1 MHKSKTR
8 KHRPNKS
15 KYGQGQEVPTTKL
28 EGSLRLPKNF
38 GSKICSEN
46 MTFQECELAILRNAV
61 DESDE
66 LRGRK
71 VSNNEDVKRM
81 LKIVEEFI
89 IEKKL
94 MLYGGTAINN
104 ILPKYAQFYNRDVEV
119 PDYDFYSPDA
129 LTHAKELADI
139 FYKEGYIEVEAK
151 AGIHMGTFKV
161 FVNFIPIADITQMHE
176 QLYKALIKDSI
187 IISQIHYTPPNY
199 LRMSMYLELS
209 RPNGDVSR
217 WEKIFKRL
225 SLLNEHYPLVVDKD
239 CSAINFHK
247 DIGAESIKNEE
258 LYIETRECFINQGV
272 VFFGGYAS
280 SLYARYMPKEKQ
292 ILLRKYPDF
301 DVLSDEPE
309 KCAIILKEHLIRLK
323 FKKIKIINHDEIGEI
338 IPYHI
343 EIKVENKTI
352 AFIYKPIA
360 CHSYNKIYIK
370 NKEINIATIDTI
382 LTFYLSF
389 WYANL
394 EYYNKDRLLCLAKF
408 LFQLEEHNRLAQKG
422 LLKRFSINC
431 YGKQMTLEDMR
442 SQKAE
447 KYRELIINRKSK
459 EYEMWFLK
467 YSPHNKKSKKEIT
480 NEDIEKS
487 LKILEDKVEEENDE
501 SPVKREK
508 NFIERFI
515 GSPKKTKKRS
525 NSPESSSKNALYKL
539 FRKGSTTRKSRSS
552 EFLF

>member
-8 KHRPNKS
+8 KHRPNK
-15 KYGQGQEVPTTKL
+15 YA
-28 EGSLRLPKNF
+28 
-38 GSKICSEN
+38 SKICNEN
-46 MTFQECELAILRNAV
+46 MTFQECELAILRNAI
-61 DESDE
+61 DESEE

-71 VSNNEDVKRM
+71 ISNNEDVKRM
-81 LKIVEEFI
+81 LKMVEEFI
-89 IEKKL
+89 VDKKL

-104 ILPKYAQFYNRDVEV
+104 ILPKYAQFYNRDIEV

-151 AGIHMGTFKV
+151 AGVHMGTFKV

-176 QLYKALIKDSI
+176 KLYETLLKDSI
-187 IISQIHYTPPNY
+187 IISQVHYTPPNY

-225 SLLNEHYPLVVDKD
+225 SLLNEHYPLLVDKD

-247 DIGAESIKNEE
+247 DHGQGSSYAMNPTSNLSEKNED

-292 ILLRKYPDF
+292 MLLRKYPDF
-301 DVLSDEPE
+301 DVLSDEPD
-309 KCAIILKEHLIRLK
+309 KCGIILKEHLTRLK
-323 FKKIKIINHDEIGEI
+323 FKKIKIIKHDEIGEI

-360 CHSYNKIYIK
+360 CHSYNQIYIK

-447 KYRELIINRKSK
+447 KYRELVINRKSK

-467 YSPHNKKSKKEIT
+467 YSPHDKKSKKEIT
-480 NEDIEKS
+480 NEDIDKS
-487 LKILEDKVEEENDE
+487 LKMLEKKEENDE
-501 SPVKREK
+501 SPVKRER

-515 GSPKKTKKRS
+515 GSPKKHKKHS
-525 NSPESSSKNALYKL
+525 NSPESSSKNLLFKL
-539 FRKGSTTRKSRSS
+539 FRKGSTTKKNRSS

>member
-1 MHKSKTR
+1 MHKYKTR
-8 KHRPNKS
+8 KHRPNK
-15 KYGQGQEVPTTKL
+15 YI
-28 EGSLRLPKNF
+28 
-38 GSKICSEN
+38 SKICNEN
-46 MTFQECELAILRNAV
+46 MTFKECELAILRNAV
-61 DESDE
+61 DESEE
-66 LRGRK
+66 LKGRRI
-71 VSNNEDVKRM
+71 SNNDEVQHM
-81 LKIVEEFI
+81 LKLVEQFI
-89 IEKKL
+89 IDKKL

-104 ILPKYAQFYNRDVEV
+104 ILPKYAQFYNRDIEV

-129 LTHAKELADI
+129 LAHAKELADI

-151 AGIHMGTFKV
+151 AGVHMGTFKV

-176 QLYKALIKDSI
+176 QLYKTLMKDSI
-187 IISQIHYTPPNY
+187 VISRVHYTPPNY

-225 SLLNEHYPLVVDKD
+225 TLLNEHYPLLVDKD
-239 CSAINFHK
+239 CSTINFHK
-247 DIGAESIKNEE
+247 DHSAESERNEE

-280 SLYARYMPKEKQ
+280 SLYARFMPKEKQ
-292 ILLRKYPDF
+292 MLLRKYPDF
-301 DVLSDEPE
+301 DVLSDEPD
-309 KCAIILKEHLIRLK
+309 KCAIILKEHLSRMK
-323 FKKIKIINHDEIGEI
+323 FKKIRIINHEEIGEI

-394 EYYNKDRLLCLAKF
+394 EYYDKDRLLCLAKF

-431 YGKQMTLEDMR
+431 YGKQMTLEDLR
-442 SQKAE
+442 SLKAE
-447 KYRELIINRKSK
+447 KYRELVRNRKSK

-467 YSPHNKKSKKEIT
+467 YAPHGKKDRGEIT
-480 NEDIEKS
+480 DEEIEKS
-487 LKILEDKVEEENDE
+487 LKILEKREEEDKVE
-501 SPVKREK
+501 SPEKREK
-508 NFIERFI
+508 SFVERFI
-515 GSPKKTKKRS
+515 GSPKKKHSRR
-525 NSPESSSKNALYKL
+525 ESSPKNPLLKL
-539 FRKGSTTRKSRSS
+539 FRKDSLTRKNRSS

>member
-15 KYGQGQEVPTTKL
+15 KYG
-28 EGSLRLPKNF
+28 
-38 GSKICSEN
+38 SKICNES
-46 MTFQECELAILRNAV
+46 MTFQECELAILRSAV

-71 VSNNEDVKRM
+71 VSNNEDVQRM

-89 IEKKL
+89 IDKKL

-104 ILPKYAQFYNRDVEV
+104 ILPKYAQFYNRDIEV

-151 AGIHMGTFKV
+151 AGVHMGTFKV

-176 QLYKALIKDSI
+176 QLYKALIKESI
-187 IISQIHYTPPNY
+187 IISQVHYTPPNY

-225 SLLNEHYPLVVDKD
+225 SLLNEHYPLVVDKN

-247 DIGAESIKNEE
+247 NKGTSSRNVVDKSEFDGTNIVERSAEPYEKNEE

-301 DVLSDEPE
+301 DVLSDEPD
-309 KCAIILKEHLIRLK
+309 KCAIILKEHLTRLK

-343 EIKVENKTI
+343 EIRVENKTI

-408 LFQLEEHNRLAQKG
+408 LFQLEEHNRLGQKG
-422 LLKRFSINC
+422 ILKRFSINC
-431 YGKQMTLEDMR
+431 YGKQMSLEEIR

-447 KYRELIINRKSK
+447 KYRELVINRKSK

-467 YSPHNKKSKKEIT
+467 YSPHNKKNKKEIT
-480 NEDIEKS
+480 NEDINKS
-487 LKILEDKVEEENDE
+487 LKILEKKEEENDE
-501 SPVKREK
+501 NPVKREK

-515 GSPKKTKKRS
+515 GSPKNKKHS
-525 NSPESSSKNALYKL
+525 KLSESSSKNALFKF
-539 FRKGSTTRKSRSS
+539 FRKGSTTRKNRSS